1 MKEAIGAR
9 QIMHSAKGLNM
20 FLSAVAW
27 CIGGCCVVLARPYAV
42 AETPPLRVGV
52 VGMVHGH
59 VAGFLDAAGR
69 RNDIK
74 IVGIAESDSA
84 LAGEYRRRYHL
95 EGIATYGSVEVMIQK
110 QRPEAVVVF
119 SNTFDH
125 RSAVELCSKH
135 GIHVMMEKPL
145 AVSLVDARAIAKSA
159 QAGHISVLVN
169 YETTWYRNTRDV
181 YRRVHQHEVG
191 EIRKMVAHD
200 GHRGPKEIG
209 VGPEFLSWLTDP
221 VLNGGGALMDF
232 GCYGANLFTFLMDN
246 TRPIAVTAIT
256 QRIKPEVYPR
266 VDDEATIILTY
277 PHAQGIIQA
286 SWNWPAGRKDVEV
299 YGASASVCTIGNDL
313 VRLRV
318 GEETEKE
325 MVSAPLD
332 SPYDDPL
339 SYLSAVVRGR
349 IRPSGLSS
357 LENNL
362 IVNEILEAAS
372 QSAATGRTIG
382 LPPGPEGDS
391 GR

>member
-1 MKEAIGAR
+1 MN
-9 QIMHSAKGLNM
+9 MSTGLNM

-27 CIGGCCVVLARPYAV
+27 CIGGCFLVLAHPFAV

-69 RNDIK
+69 RNDMK
-74 IVGIAESDSA
+74 IVGIAESDTAVS
-84 LAGEYRRRYHL
+84 GEYRRRFHL
-95 EGIATYGSVEVMIQK
+95 ETIETFGSVEMMLQK

-125 RSAVELCSKH
+125 RSVVEICGRH
-135 GIHVMMEKPL
+135 GVHVMMEKPL
-145 AVSLVDARAIAKSA
+145 AVSLEDARAIAKSA
-159 QAGHISVLVN
+159 QEGHITVLVN
-169 YETTWYRNTRDV
+169 YETTWYRNTRDLYV
-181 YRRVHQHEVG
+181 RVHQHGIG
-191 EIRKMVAHD
+191 EIRKLVAHD

-209 VGPEFLSWLTDP
+209 VGPEFLSWLTDA

-232 GCYGANLFTFLMDN
+232 GCYGANLFTYLMDN
-246 TRPIAVTAIT
+246 KRPITVTAIT
-256 QRIKPEVYPR
+256 QHLKPDVYPR

-286 SWNWPAGRKDVEV
+286 SWNWPAGRKDIEV
-299 YGASASVCTIGNDL
+299 YGASASACTIGKDL

-318 GEETEKE
+318 GDEPEKE
-325 MVSAPLD
+325 ITSAPLD
-332 SPYDDPL
+332 SPGDDPL
-339 SYLSAVVRGR
+339 SYLIAVVRGR

-362 IVNEILEAAS
+362 IVSEILEAAS
-372 QSAATGRTIG
+372 QSAATGRTIT
-382 LPPGPEGDS
+382 LPPGLEGDA